1 MLRAHIYGGPI
12 DVERAQASEGW
23 QHEMWIETVE
33 YDDAAGRLKTLY
45 DRVRAPDGQIDNI
58 MKAHGLRPHTLEGHM
73 TLYKYVLHH
82 PNNALPKWQLEML
95 GVYVSL
101 LNGCA
106 YCVEHHFAGMKRLM
120 KDDARAESI
129 RVALESGAP
138 EEVLDGTLLAM
149 ARYAEALTR
158 DPGEIDRTYI
168 EAMREAGLDDGMILE
183 VNQVVAYFAYANRTV
198 LGLGVSHAGEVLGL
212 SPGDSDDP
220 DNWTHA

>member
-1 MLRAHIYGGPI
+1 
-12 DVERAQASEGW
+12 
-23 QHEMWIETVE
+23 MWIETVE
-33 YDDAAGRLKTLY
+33 YEDAEGRLKTLY

-58 MKAHGLRPHTLEGHM
+58 MKAHALRPHTLEGHM

-82 PNNALPKWQLEML
+82 PNNTLPKWQLELL
-95 GVYVSL
+95 GVYVSH

-106 YCVEHHFAGMKRLM
+106 YCVEHHFAGLKRLM
-120 KDDARAESI
+120 KDDGQAE
-129 RVALESGAP
+129 ALRGALQAGAP
-138 EEVLDGTLLAM
+138 EEALDGALLAM

-158 DPGEIDRTYI
+158 DPGDIDVTYI
-168 EAMREAGLDDGMILE
+168 EAMREAGLDDGQILE

>member
-1 MLRAHIYGGPI
+1 
-12 DVERAQASEGW
+12 
-23 QHEMWIETVE
+23 MWIGTVE
-33 YDDAAGRLKTLY
+33 YDDATGRLKTLY

-58 MKAHGLRPHTLEGHM
+58 MKAHALRPHTMEGHM

-82 PNNALPKWQLEML
+82 SANQVPKWQLELL
-95 GVYVSL
+95 GVYVSH

-106 YCVEHHFAGMKRLM
+106 YCVEHHFAGMKRLL
-120 KDDARAESI
+120 KDDARADMI
-129 RVALESGAP
+129 RAAIEDCTP
-138 EEVLDGTLLAM
+138 EDVLDGALLAM

-158 DPGEIDRTYI
+158 DPADIDETYI

-198 LGLGVSHAGEVLGL
+198 LGLGVSHVGEALGL